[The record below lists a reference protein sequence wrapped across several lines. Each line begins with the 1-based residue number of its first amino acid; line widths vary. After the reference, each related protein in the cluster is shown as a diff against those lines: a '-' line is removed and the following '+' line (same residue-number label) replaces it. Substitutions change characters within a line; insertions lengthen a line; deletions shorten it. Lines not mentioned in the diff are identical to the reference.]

1 MKKNTLLISFISVL
15 VLGVLLA
22 GSIIIFDR
30 DNIKKEISDNNS
42 IGVLNTSDDILTN
55 GKVIS
60 SEDINEDIKKITSD
74 KFNLA
79 LVVKEGNPRIELISM
94 TKKEMDLK
102 NIIEYSVKDGN
113 LSINTKGDINSFT
126 FPFNKYTLVVYL
138 EHMSDLDIEM
148 KDLNGV
154 LSVENDMRNMKVENI
169 DGVLNLNSRMEKLN
183 IDSIDG
189 VINVEND
196 LSYDISINEI
206 NGVGNISFDFMNAKI
221 NIKDVEGLAT
231 IMGSTV
237 NIFGEDK
244 SYHNTYGEGLNTID
258 ITDMEGILNID

>member
-30 DNIKKEISDNNS
+30 DNIKNEVSDNNS

-237 NIFGEDK
+237 NIFGDDK